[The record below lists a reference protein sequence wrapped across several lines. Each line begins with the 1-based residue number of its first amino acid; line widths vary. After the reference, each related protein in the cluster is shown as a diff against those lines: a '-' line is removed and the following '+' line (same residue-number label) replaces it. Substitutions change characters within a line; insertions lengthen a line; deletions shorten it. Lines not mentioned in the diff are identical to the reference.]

1 MPDPEQVPKIVAA
14 ITLVAGAALVA
25 APRVG
30 TGPLGLE
37 GDERG
42 MRAVGVA
49 DLLLVPGLASGSAP
63 SAWMTGRCAVSV
75 MQAAFLDG
83 AVARSTRP
91 GATRGLSVLL
101 AGLAVADVL
110 TAAQLRR
117 AGR

>member
-14 ITLVAGAALVA
+14 ITLVAGAALTA

-30 TGPLGLE
+30 TDALGLD
-37 GDERG
+37 GDTRG
-42 MRAVGVA
+42 MRAVGLA
-49 DLLLVPGLASGSAP
+49 DLLLVPGLASGGTP

-83 AVARSTRP
+83 AVARSSRP
-91 GATRGLSVLL
+91 GATRALSVLL
-101 AGLAVADVL
+101 VGFAVADVL
-110 TAAQLRR
+110 TAVQLRR